1 MVLAYFAKASQI
13 NIRTSA
19 RTYFHFYL
27 NISEWPMKDK
37 VVFIS
42 IIVSHAHV
50 LSTHPFLP
58 LEIST
63 ADDRRATRGK

>member
-37 VVFIS
+37 VVFN
-42 IIVSHAHV
+42 
-50 LSTHPFLP
+50 L
-58 LEIST
+58 
-63 ADDRRATRGK
+63 